1 MIDKPVAPRPLTRGE
16 IVTLTALV
24 TAVASAI
31 PLDPILAFEF
41 DAPMFCVTVF
51 LLAFFLV

>member
-31 PLDPILAFEF
+31 PLGPILAFEF
-41 DAPMFCVTVF
+41 DEPMFCVTVF